1 MMRKKIRSIRREDRG
16 SSVGK
21 MMGIIVWQLL
31 SVSKVD

>member
-16 SSVGK
+16 SSVEK
-21 MMGIIVWQLL
+21 MMGIIILQLV